1 MKEQQQRF
9 VAFDMHQNYFMVGA
23 VDAQQQIIL
32 QPRKVDIQAL
42 ERWASKHLVPTD
54 EVVIEAS
61 TNTWTTYD
69 VLEPLVARVVVAH
82 PYHIKLIAS
91 SFVKTDKRDTL
102 ALARLLAA
110 NLIPEVWVPP
120 AHVRELR
127 ALVSHRRRL
136 MSQRTAAKNR
146 LRAVLQRHQLMP
158 PEGNLFGDQN
168 RTWWLNLAVPSS
180 ERLRIR
186 HHLDSIEIVSAQ
198 LVETERELTR
208 LSADEQWVEQAPL
221 LIQLPGIAMLNA
233 MTILGAI
240 GDVTRF
246 PNAKKLVG
254 YAGLGG
260 KVHASGKT
268 HRGGGITKQGRTE
281 LRQTMVEA
289 AWTAV
294 TFSPV
299 WKERYEKLMVRIGKM
314 KAITAIA
321 RKLLV
326 VVWHVLTKQ
335 EADRQADPA
344 AVERSLYRWASQYR
358 LATSLG
364 SSRPAFVE
372 QAMETLGLDQPV
384 KPLDAPTKMEPG

>member
-1 MKEQQQRF
+1 MKAKTKRY
-9 VAFDMHQNYFMVGA
+9 VAFDIHQNYFMVGA

-42 ERWASKHLVPTD
+42 ERWAGRHLMPTD

-61 TNTWTTYD
+61 INTWTVYD
-69 VLEPLVARVVVAH
+69 ILEPRVARVVVAH
-82 PYHIKLIAS
+82 PYHIKLISS

-120 AHVRELR
+120 THVRELR

-146 LRAVLQRHQLMP
+146 LRAVIHRHHLIP
-158 PEGNLFGDQN
+158 PEGDLFGDQS
-168 RTWWLNLAVPSS
+168 RTWWTNLPLARS
-180 ERLRIR
+180 EQLRIQ
-186 HHLDSIEIVSAQ
+186 HHLETVKTVSAQ
-198 LVETERELTR
+198 LVETERELAR
-208 LSADEQWVEQAPL
+208 LSVDEHWVEQTTL

-233 MTILGAI
+233 MTLLGAI
-240 GDVTRF
+240 GDITRF
-246 PNAKKLVG
+246 PSAKKLVG

-260 KVHASGKT
+260 RVHASGKM

-281 LRQTMVEA
+281 LRQAMIEA

-294 TFSPV
+294 TYSPI
-299 WKERYEKLMVRIGKM
+299 WKERYEKLLVRIGKM
-314 KAITAIA
+314 KAITAVA

-344 AVERSLYRWASQYR
+344 AVKRSMFRWASRYQ

-364 SSRPAFVE
+364 TSRPAFVE
-372 QAMETLGLDQPV
+372 QALEALKLNQPAKQFDHATEV
-384 KPLDAPTKMEPG
+384 EPN

>member
-1 MKEQQQRF
+1 MKVETTRY
-9 VAFDMHQNYFMVGA
+9 VAFDIHQNYFMVGA
-23 VDAQQQIIL
+23 VDAHQQIIL

-42 ERWASKHLVPTD
+42 ERWADHHLMLTD

-61 TNTWTTYD
+61 INTWTVYD
-69 VLEPLVARVVVAH
+69 ILAPRVARVVVAH
-82 PYHIKLIAS
+82 PYHIKLIGS

-102 ALARLLAA
+102 VLARLLAA

-120 AHVRELR
+120 MHVRELR

-146 LRAVLQRHQLMP
+146 LRAVIHRHHLIP
-158 PEGNLFGDQN
+158 PEGDLFGDQN
-168 RTWWLNLAVPSS
+168 RTWWTNLALARS
-180 ERLRIR
+180 EQLRIQHYLETVR
-186 HHLDSIEIVSAQ
+186 TVSAQ
-198 LVETERELTR
+198 LVETERELAR
-208 LSADEQWVEQAPL
+208 LSADEHWVEQTTL

-233 MTILGAI
+233 MTLLGAI
-240 GDVTRF
+240 GDITRF
-246 PNAKKLVG
+246 PSAKKLVG

-281 LRQTMVEA
+281 LRQAMIEA

-294 TFSPV
+294 TYSPV
-299 WKERYEKLMVRIGKM
+299 WKERYEKLLVRIGKM

-335 EADRQADPA
+335 EADQQADPA
-344 AVERSLYRWASQYR
+344 AVERAMFRWASRYQ

-364 SSRPAFVE
+364 TSRPAFVE
-372 QAMETLGLDQPV
+372 QAMEALKLNQPAKQFDHETEV
-384 KPLDAPTKMEPG
+384 KPG

>member
-42 ERWASKHLVPTD
+42 ERWASKHRTPTD

-61 TNTWTTYD
+61 TNTWTAYD

-110 NLIPEVWVPP
+110 HLIPEVWVPP

-158 PEGNLFGDQN
+158 PKGDLYGDQN

-180 ERLRIR
+180 EQLRIR
-186 HHLDSIEIVSAQ
+186 HHLDSIETVSTQ

-208 LSADEQWVEQAPL
+208 LSADEQWVEQAAL

-246 PNAKKLVG
+246 PSAKKLVG

-299 WKERYEKLMVRIGKM
+299 WKERYERLMVRIGKM

-344 AVERSLYRWASQYR
+344 AVERSLFRWSSQYR

-364 SSRPAFVE
+364 SSRPAFVD
-372 QAMETLGLDQPV
+372 QAMETLGLAQPV
-384 KPLDAPTKMEPG
+384 KPLDAPTKVKPG

>member
-1 MKEQQQRF
+1 MKEQLQRF
-9 VAFDMHQNYFMVGA
+9 VALDIHQNYFMAGA
-23 VDAQQQIIL
+23 VNAQQQIVL
-32 QPRKVDIQAL
+32 QPRKVDIQGL
-42 ERWASKHLVPTD
+42 ERWARKHLVPTD
-54 EVVIEAS
+54 EVVLEAS
-61 TNTWTTYD
+61 PNTWTVYD

-146 LRAVLQRHQLMP
+146 LRAVLHRHHLIP
-158 PEGNLFGDQN
+158 PEGALFSDQH
-168 RTWWLNLAVPSS
+168 RTWWTNLPLVPS
-180 ERLRIR
+180 ERLRVR
-186 HHLDSIEIVSAQ
+186 HHLDTVERVSAQ
-198 LVETERELTR
+198 LVETERELAR
-208 LSADEQWVEQAPL
+208 LSVDEHWVEQATL

-240 GDVTRF
+240 GDITRF

-281 LRQTMVEA
+281 LRQAMVEA

-294 TFSPV
+294 TYSPV
-299 WKERYEKLMVRIGKM
+299 WKDRYEKLKVRIGKM

-344 AVERSLYRWASQYR
+344 AVERSLFRWASRYR

-364 SSRPAFVE
+364 TSRPAFVE
-372 QAMETLGLDQPV
+372 QAMETLSLNQPAQQ
-384 KPLDAPTKMEPG
+384 LDAPTEVGSG

>member
-1 MKEQQQRF
+1 MQEQRQRF
-9 VAFDMHQNYFMVGA
+9 VAFDMHQSYFMVGA
-23 VDAQQQIIL
+23 VDVQQQIIL
-32 QPRKVDIQAL
+32 QPRKVDVQAL
-42 ERWASKHLVPTD
+42 EPWASKHLAPTD

-61 TNTWTTYD
+61 TNTWMTYD
-69 VLEPLVARVVVAH
+69 ILEPLVARVVVAH

-120 AHVRELR
+120 MHVRELR

-146 LRAVLQRHQLMP
+146 LRAVLQRHQLIP
-158 PEGNLFGDQN
+158 PKGDLYGDQN
-168 RTWWLNLAVPSS
+168 RAWWLNLAVPSS
-180 ERLRIR
+180 EQLRIR
-186 HHLDSIEIVSAQ
+186 HHLDSIETVSAQ

-208 LSADEQWVEQAPL
+208 LSADEQWVEQAAL

-240 GDVTRF
+240 GDITRF

-294 TFSPV
+294 TFSSI
-299 WKERYEKLMVRIGKM
+299 WKERYERLMVRIGKM

-335 EADRQADPA
+335 EADQQADPV

-364 SSRPAFVE
+364 SSRSAFVE
-372 QAMETLGLDQPV
+372 QAMETLGLDQPIKHRDTPASV
-384 KPLDAPTKMEPG
+384 GPG

>member
-23 VDAQQQIIL
+23 VDAQQQVVL
-32 QPRKVDIQAL
+32 QPRKVDTQAL

-158 PEGNLFGDQN
+158 PKGDLFGEQN
-168 RTWWLNLAVPSS
+168 RMWWLNLAVPSS
-180 ERLRIR
+180 EQLRIR
-186 HHLDSIEIVSAQ
+186 HHLDIIETVTAQ
-198 LVETERELTR
+198 IVETERELTR
-208 LSADEQWVEQAPL
+208 LSADEHWVEQAAL
-221 LIQLPGIAMLNA
+221 LVQLPGIAMLNA
-233 MTILGAI
+233 MTIMSAI
-240 GDVTRF
+240 GDITRF
-246 PNAKKLVG
+246 PSAKKLVG

-335 EADRQADPA
+335 EADRQADPG
-344 AVERSLYRWASQYR
+344 AVERSLFRWASQYR

-364 SSRPAFVE
+364 YSRPAFVE
-372 QAMETLGLDQPV
+372 QAMETLGLNQSVQHCDTPARV
-384 KPLDAPTKMEPG
+384 GSD

>member
-9 VAFDMHQNYFMVGA
+9 VAFDMHQNYVMVGA

-54 EVVIEAS
+54 AVVIEAS

-136 MSQRTAAKNR
+136 MSQRTASKNR

-158 PEGNLFGDQN
+158 PKGDLYGDQN

-180 ERLRIR
+180 EQLRIR
-186 HHLDSIEIVSAQ
+186 HHLDSIATVSAQ

-208 LSADEQWVEQAPL
+208 LSADEQWMEPAAL

-240 GDVTRF
+240 GDITRF

-299 WKERYEKLMVRIGKM
+299 WKERYDKLMVRIGKM

-364 SSRPAFVE
+364 SSRPTFVE
-372 QAMETLGLDQPV
+372 QVMETLGLDQPSNH
-384 KPLDAPTKMEPG
+384 